1 MSRLVTIRYNL
12 DKWLETQLSRG
23 SDLSCQNLPSK
34 MITLNYRKER
44 LSTPTPFL
52 SPVPWV
58 SKKREER
65 VRRPKHDENEP
76 FLVRPVGESLERLRN
91 YKLQTDSENTK
102 VADQCWYVDLTNVAQ
117 RLRLLRDTYK
127 VLQAVRKK
135 RAMGERVDF
144 RTAHEL
150 KSKTGLPDPLDDDLR
165 KNNEEEKPPPP
176 PPARRGRPRKRG
188 GAGRGRK
195 PGPRL
200 RTAIPAPAEPT
211 ATRGRGRRR
220 AADKAP
226 EGKETPAPL
235 EPSSTPAPSEN
246 LNFDDSA
253 LTAVGPASLSQPLP
267 GNEIMVPELMPRLAA
282 KARETRPDQ
291 SSSQEQAPH
300 GEELMAGL
308 GQELGQRLTQELG
321 QLEKSED
328 FTDHGGA
335 PMGQWQAPQWQNP
348 AMGMAANVAPGANLN
363 MGVGMEEYLAQGYAD
378 PNSLSELT
386 VSIIENLKRRNPSG
400 LVLASLYNRPGGLN
414 FLPQWTGPGV
424 YSGESQEATD
434 SQWSEQHGQSGHPGQ
449 FEQQ

>member
-1 MSRLVTIRYNL
+1 
-12 DKWLETQLSRG
+12 
-23 SDLSCQNLPSK
+23 

-76 FLVRPVGESLERLRN
+76 FLVRLVAESLERLRN
-91 YKLQTDSENTK
+91 YKLQNDSENTK
-102 VADQCWYVDLTNVAQ
+102 KADQCWYVDLTNVAQ

-165 KNNEEEKPPPP
+165 KNNEDEKPPPP

-200 RTAIPAPAEPT
+200 RTAIPATAPEPT

-220 AADKAP
+220 AVDKPTEA
-226 EGKETPAPL
+226 KETPAPL
-235 EPSSTPAPSEN
+235 EPSSTPAPSEGFN
-246 LNFDDSA
+246 YDDSV
-253 LTAVGPASLSQPLP
+253 LTAVGPGSLSQPLP

-282 KARETRPDQ
+282 KQARENPPDQ
-291 SSSQEQAPH
+291 SSSHH

-321 QLEKSED
+321 QLERNED
-328 FTDHGGA
+328 FGGSGGA
-335 PMGQWQAPQWQNP
+335 QMGQWQAPQWQNP
-348 AMGMAANVAPGANLN
+348 AMGMSGVVGPGANMN
-363 MGVGMEEYLAQGYAD
+363 MGMGMDEYLAQGYD

-400 LVLASLYNRPGGLN
+400 LVLASLYGRPGGLN

-424 YSGESQEATD
+424 YSGESQEAAD
-434 SQWSEQHGQSGHPGQ
+434 SQWSEHGQSGHPGQ